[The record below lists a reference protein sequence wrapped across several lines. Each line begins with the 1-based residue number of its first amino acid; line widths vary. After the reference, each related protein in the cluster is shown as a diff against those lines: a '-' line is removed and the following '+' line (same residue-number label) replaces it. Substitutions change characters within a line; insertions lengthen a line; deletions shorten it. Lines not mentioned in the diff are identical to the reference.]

1 MIKLKITRHA
11 NDQMTARGITREQII
26 RTIKQG
32 SKYRQTDG
40 FLAVHT
46 YIEVAYKVMKKD
58 WYKIKTVKIRR

>member
-32 SKYRQTDG
+32 SRYRQTDG

-46 YIEVAYKVMKKD
+46 YIEFAYKVMKKD
-58 WYKIKTVKIRR
+58 WYKVKTVKIRG